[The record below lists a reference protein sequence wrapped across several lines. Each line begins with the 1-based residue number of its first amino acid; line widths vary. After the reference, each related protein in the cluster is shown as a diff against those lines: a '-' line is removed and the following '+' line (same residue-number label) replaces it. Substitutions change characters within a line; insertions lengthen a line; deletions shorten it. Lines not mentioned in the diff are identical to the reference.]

1 MSTFSLPLTP
11 RAELFPK
18 RLSLAFALGAALFA
32 LNVDAQPTLTLD
44 EALRAAQERSR
55 QLVAQDSAAAASRDL
70 AISAGQLPD
79 PTLKLGLIDVP
90 INGADQFSLTRDS
103 FTMGTIGVMQE
114 FTRSEK
120 RQARAAR
127 YEREAEA
134 AEAGRALVLTD
145 LRRDTAL
152 AWLDRY
158 YQERVREVLLSQRD
172 EARLQIEAADAA
184 YRSGRGSQ
192 ADVFAARSAV
202 ALLDDRIR
210 QADQKIRTARTKLA
224 RWVGDEASRPLAAP
238 PNLAVVHLDAEG
250 LDADLVHHPQLEL
263 MNRQEQ
269 VARAEAQVAQTNKQA
284 DWSVELTYSQRGS
297 AYSNFVSL
305 NVSIP
310 LQWDQGSRQNRELSA
325 KLALADQLR
334 EQREEAT
341 REHASD
347 VRAWLQQWQSDRERL
362 SFYDSALLPL
372 AGERTRAALA
382 AYRGGGGT
390 LSAVLESR
398 RMEIDT
404 RLEQIRLEMEA
415 AGFWA
420 QLEYLIP
427 AERSAA
433 MRGRTFAATTSGTEK
448 RP

>member
-1 MSTFSLPLTP
+1 MFDRSLPLAR
-11 RAELFPK
+11 RARSFPE
-18 RLSLAFALGAALFA
+18 RLSLAVALVSTLFA
-32 LNVDAQPTLTLD
+32 LNVDAQPVLTLD
-44 EALRAAQERSR
+44 QALRAAQDRSR
-55 QLVAQDSAAAASRDL
+55 QLVAQDFAAAASRDL

-79 PTLKLGLIDVP
+79 PTLKLGIVDVP
-90 INGADQFSLTRDS
+90 VNGSDKFSLTRDS
-103 FTMGTIGVMQE
+103 FTMGNIGVMQE

-120 RQARAAR
+120 RQARTAR

-145 LRRDTAL
+145 LRRDTAI
-152 AWLDRY
+152 AWLERY
-158 YQERVREVLLSQRD
+158 YQERVREVLVAQRN

-184 YRSGRGSQ
+184 YRGGRGSQ

-210 QADQKIRTARTKLA
+210 QADQRIVSAKTKLA
-224 RWVGDEASRPLAAP
+224 RWVGDEASRPLASP
-238 PNLAVVHLDAEG
+238 PNLAIVHLNADG
-250 LDADLVHHPQLEL
+250 LDTDLEHHPQLEL

-269 VARAEAQVAQTNKQA
+269 VARAEAQVAQSNKQA

-297 AYSNFVSL
+297 AYSNFISL

-334 EQREEAT
+334 AQREEAT
-341 REHASD
+341 REHLSE
-347 VRAWLQQWQSDRERL
+347 VRTWLQLWQSDRERL
-362 SFYDSALLPL
+362 AFYDSALIPL

-382 AYRGGGGT
+382 AYRGGSGA
-390 LSAVLESR
+390 LSAVLEAR
-398 RMEIDT
+398 RSEIDT

-415 AGFWA
+415 AGLWA

-427 AERSAA
+427 AEYSAA
-433 MRGRTFAATTSGTEK
+433 NRGGVIAAATSATKE
-448 RP
+448 